1 MSAARTT
8 PPGTGGLLLLQPAFL
23 GDVVLSTAVL
33 ESWHA
38 ARPDDPISVLVRKEA
53 AGLFE
58 EHPFVQQVH
67 VWDRRGW
74 SKYPRLLALSSA
86 CRKQGP
92 GRVVNLHRFGSMAWL
107 AGRVGAANTAVFEGT
122 PLAGGKKGP
131 SAR

>member
-1 MSAARTT
+1 MSTARTI
-8 PPGTGGLLLLQPAFL
+8 PPDKGGLLLLQPAFL

-74 SKYPRLLALSSA
+74 AKYPRLLALSSA

-92 GRVVNLHRFGSMAWL
+92 DRVVNLHRFGSMAWL
-107 AGRVGAANTAVFEGT
+107 AGRVGATDTAVFEGT
-122 PLAGGKKGP
+122 PLEAL
-131 SAR
+131 R